1 MTEPDQIQEPT
12 RMDLLKDQAK
22 ALGIDI
28 RGNISEDTLK
38 ARIDAKLA
46 GTEPPSN
53 DNPEPNLGNPMGS
66 EDAPAAK
73 TVSKSEAIRTERLK
87 QQREQLKLIRVR
99 IVCLNPMK
107 KDLEGEI
114 VTVAN
119 GVVGSVRKFIPF
131 GEASENGY
139 HIPQIL
145 LTELQSRK
153 FNQIRTKKGING
165 TISADPSRLVPE
177 FAIEILPPLTQDE
190 LTQLARTQ
198 AAAAGATTD

>member
-12 RMDLLKDQAK
+12 RMDMLKEQAK
-22 ALGIDI
+22 TLGIDI
-28 RGNISEDTLK
+28 RGNISEDTLS
-38 ARIDAKLA
+38 ARIRAKLD
-46 GTEPPSN
+46 GTETPSN

-66 EDAPAAK
+66 TEPAPL
-73 TVSKSEAIRTERLK
+73 SKSAALRAERIK
-87 QQREQLKLIRVR
+87 QQKEQLKLIRVR

-114 VTVAN
+114 ITVAN
-119 GVVGSVRKFIPF
+119 GVVGSIRKFVPF
-131 GEASENGY
+131 GEASEGGY
-139 HIPQIL
+139 HIPQII

-177 FAIEILPPLTQDE
+177 FAIEILPPLTADE
-190 LTQLARTQ
+190 LRQLARTQ
-198 AAAAGATTD
+198 AAAAGANVD